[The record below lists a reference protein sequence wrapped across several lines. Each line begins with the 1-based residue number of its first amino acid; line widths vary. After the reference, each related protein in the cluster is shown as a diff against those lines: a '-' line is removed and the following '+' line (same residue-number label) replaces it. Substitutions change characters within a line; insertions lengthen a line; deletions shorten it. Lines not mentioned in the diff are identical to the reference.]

1 MWGSIQIIKA
11 LFLKPFILFGNS
23 IFANFDRDK
32 YENGEPSAQY
42 EFAISIIDRQ
52 PKVSEGLIRIAA
64 LQDNQKSIHWLK
76 QNYKVMESQLL
87 TTLINS
93 HEKYNAIYSFGQLDN
108 LKKKQLNK
116 MRSIG
121 NQGDINM
128 QYLMWWLYVNDLGIS
143 KAEAYTWLKQAAGNE
158 HPRALFSL
166 GILYHYGYIVPIEP
180 KKAKNLFNKSS
191 DTGFNLATQFLKNIE
206 LIHKKLT
213 HRHKIDKVVINE

>member
-1 MWGSIQIIKA
+1 MLKA
-11 LFLKPFILFGNS
+11 LFLMPCILFSNS
-23 IFANFDRDK
+23 IFANFDQDK

-42 EFAISIIDRQ
+42 EFAISIIDSQ
-52 PKVSEGLIRIAA
+52 PKVAKDFLTIAA
-64 LQDNQKSIHWLK
+64 LQDNQKSILWLK
-76 QNYKVMESQLL
+76 QNHKVMESQLL
-87 TTLINS
+87 TALLNS
-93 HEKYNAIYSFGQLDN
+93 HEKYNAIHSFGQLGN
-108 LKKKQLNK
+108 LKKEQLNK
-116 MRSIG
+116 MRNIG

-143 KAEAYTWLKQAAGNE
+143 KAEAYTWLKQAAGIG

-213 HRHKIDKVVINE
+213 H